1 MRQRGRTLKPYTK
14 APSNKTWEPTDRLAN
29 ARVVQKN
36 LLYVIGLS
44 PRIAKE
50 EVYIKNI

>member
-1 MRQRGRTLKPYTK
+1 MRHRGRTLKPYTK
-14 APSNKTWEPTDRLAN
+14 ATSNKTWGPLDRLAN

-50 EVYIKNI
+50 EVFL